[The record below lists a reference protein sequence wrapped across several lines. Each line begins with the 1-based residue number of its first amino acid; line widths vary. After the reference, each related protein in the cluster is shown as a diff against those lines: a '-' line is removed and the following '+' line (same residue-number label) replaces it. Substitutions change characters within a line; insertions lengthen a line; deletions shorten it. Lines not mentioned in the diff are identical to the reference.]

1 MNRSLSVAVV
11 LLLAWAVQAA
21 DPPQKVATVEGVT
34 EYRLANGA
42 RVLLF
47 PEPSRDSVTV
57 NMTVLV
63 GSRHEGYGEAGM
75 AHLLEHMVFKG
86 TPTHPNVPKA
96 LRDHGANFN
105 GTTNV
110 DRTNY
115 FETVRATDENL
126 DFAIHLEAD
135 RLVNSF
141 VKREDLL
148 SEMTVVRNEFEIGE
162 NNPSGVLSERIHAAA
177 YEWHNYGKTTIG
189 NRADIER
196 VPIENLQAFYKKYY
210 QPDNCVLIVAGKF
223 EEPKA
228 LELVEKYLGSIPKP
242 ARKLD
247 PTYTEEPPQ
256 DGERTVI
263 LRRVGTVGSVGLAY
277 HMPAASHP
285 DWAPL
290 NLLGGIIS
298 QSPNGRLHHALVESK
313 LATVASA
320 RAGNNHDPALFTAN
334 ASADPD
340 KLEIVKETLTRTIE
354 NLGDTPFTAEEVE
367 KAKVRNKRA
376 EEMRQS
382 NAQAMS
388 QALSSAASLGDWR
401 LLFIQRDR
409 IAAVTA
415 DDVNRVA
422 ATYFKKHNRTVGMY
436 IPESK
441 PQRLAISSAPPIET
455 LVKDYKGGTVSAA
468 GEAFDTSPANIDARL
483 KVVDAGGIKAGLLA
497 KKNRGETVSLVLTLH
512 YGNEDSLKG
521 LTTAAGM
528 LPGMM
533 MAGTKKHDRQALREE
548 LDKLGIVISPGIGGF
563 GGGGRGGRGGGGG
576 PGTPGQLTFSVQA
589 KRDTLP
595 NALTL
600 LGEILREPAF
610 PEAEFETSKRR
621 MQSGLASTT
630 TEPGMLAR
638 NRLDRML
645 SPYSTDDVRYVPT
658 VQESI
663 ARAESV
669 TLDQIKSI
677 YETQVGATKGEL
689 AVVGDFDPDST
700 LAKVKEILSGWEST
714 VPFRRIE
721 RKTPPEHSGAKEDIL
736 TPDKANATYLAGLA
750 FPLKETDPD
759 FAALQV
765 GNFILGGG
773 TLSSRLGD
781 RIRQKEGLSYG
792 AVSRFT
798 ANMQDP
804 VASLTISVNTNPVN
818 MERVDVAAVEELER
832 FVAEGPSLTELD
844 DAKKAYLEAQK
855 VGRTGD
861 SAIAGQIVSH
871 LNLGRTFAHE
881 IELEKRIAALTPQDI
896 QAAFKKY
903 VDAKKLVIIRAGD
916 LKK

>member
-1 MNRSLSVAVV
+1 MRRTWSALIVLSLAFVAR
-11 LLLAWAVQAA
+11 AA
-21 DPPQKVATVEGVT
+21 DGTQKVATVEGVT

-42 RVLLF
+42 RVLLY

-57 NMTVLV
+57 NLTVLV

-126 DFAIHLEAD
+126 EFAIKLEAD
-135 RLVNSF
+135 RLVNSY

-162 NNPSGVLSERIHAAA
+162 NNPAGVLSERIHAAA
-177 YEWHNYGKTTIG
+177 YNWHNYGKTTIG
-189 NRADIER
+189 NRVDIER
-196 VPIENLQAFYKKYY
+196 VPIENLQAFYRKYY
-210 QPDNCVLIVAGKF
+210 QPDNVVLIVAGKF

-228 LELVEKYLGSIPKP
+228 LALVEKYLGAIPKP

-277 HMPAASHP
+277 HVPAAAHP

-290 NLLGGIIS
+290 SLLGGIIS
-298 QSPNGRLHHALVESK
+298 QSPNGRLYHALVESK
-313 LATVASA
+313 LATGASA

-334 ASADPD
+334 ASAEPD
-340 KLEIVKETLTRTIE
+340 KLETVKEKLIETME
-354 NLGDTPFTAEEVE
+354 NLAATPFTADEVE
-367 KAKVRNKRA
+367 RAKVRNKRN
-376 EEMRQS
+376 EERLQS

-388 QALSSAASLGDWR
+388 QALSSAAALGDWR

-422 ATYFKKHNRTVGMY
+422 RTYFQRPNRTVGIY
-436 IPESK
+436 IPEK
-441 PQRLAISSAPPIET
+441 QPRRIAIAPAPALDT
-455 LVKDYKGGTVSAA
+455 LVKDYKGGTVGSA
-468 GEAFDTSPANIDARL
+468 GEAFDASPANLDQRL
-483 KVVDAGGIKAGLLA
+483 KVVDLGGIKAGLLA

-512 YGNEDSLKG
+512 YGNEESLKG

-533 MAGTKKHDRQALREE
+533 MAGTKKHDRQQLREE
-548 LDKLGIVISPGIGGF
+548 LDALGVVISPGVGGF
-563 GGGGRGGRGGGGG
+563 GGGGGRRGGGGGG

-595 NALTL
+595 KALTL

-610 PEAEFETSKRR
+610 PEAEFETRKRGMR
-621 MQSGLASTT
+621 SGLAGTT
-630 TEPGMLAR
+630 TEPGVLAR
-638 NRLDRML
+638 NRLDRAL
-645 SPYSTDDVRYVPT
+645 SPYDKDDLRYVPT
-658 VQESI
+658 PEENI
-663 ARAESV
+663 ARVEAM
-669 TLDQIKSI
+669 TLDQIKGI

-689 AVVGDFDPDST
+689 AVVGDFDPEAT
-700 LAKVKEILSGWEST
+700 LAKVKAILSGWESK
-714 VPFRRIE
+714 VPIRRIE
-721 RKTPPEHSGAKEDIL
+721 RKSPGDRAGAKEDIL

-750 FPLKETDPD
+750 FALKESDPD
-759 FAALQV
+759 YPALRL

-792 AVSRFT
+792 AVSQFS
-798 ANMQDP
+798 ANAQDP
-804 VASLTISVNTNPVN
+804 VANLTISVNTNPVN
-818 MERVDVAAVEELER
+818 IERVDVAAVEELER
-832 FVAEGPSLTELD
+832 FVKEGPSLAELA
-844 DAKKAYLEAQK
+844 DAKKAYLESQK
-855 VGRTGD
+855 VGRTTD
-861 SAIAGQIVSH
+861 PAIAGQIVSH
-871 LNLGRTFAHE
+871 LYLGRTFAYE
-881 IELEKRIAALTPQDI
+881 AEQEKKIDALTPDDI
-896 QAAFKKY
+896 RAAFQKH
-903 VDAKKLVIIRAGD
+903 VDPKRLVIIRAGD
-916 LKK
+916 FKK